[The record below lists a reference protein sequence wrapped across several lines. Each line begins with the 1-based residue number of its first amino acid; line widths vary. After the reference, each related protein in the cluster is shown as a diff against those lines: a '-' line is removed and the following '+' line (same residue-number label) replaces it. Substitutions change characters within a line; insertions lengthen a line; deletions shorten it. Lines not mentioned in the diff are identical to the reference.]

1 MEKEGAKSGEEEG
14 KDEAFE
20 RKRRSFL
27 QDSGASSCSGSPP
40 WLLHRS
46 ERRQRGTGAFG
57 ERGERE

>member
-1 MEKEGAKSGEEEG
+1 MREEGPKSGEEER

-20 RKRRSFL
+20 RKRGSFL
-27 QDSGASSCSGSPP
+27 QGSGASSRSGSPP

-46 ERRQRGTGAFG
+46 ERGQRGTGAFG